1 MELGSK
7 YECMILILE
16 ETLGFNHTRPWS
28 QGHYFPCA
36 NWSLAKKK
44 KKLPLLKILAGE
56 GSGSHNYKTKQNKN
70 SLPSF
75 IEIDCRFFL

>member
-44 KKLPLLKILAGE
+44 KKTTII
-56 GSGSHNYKTKQNKN
+56 KN
-70 SLPSF
+70 LGG
-75 IEIDCRFFL
+75 

>member
-1 MELGSK
+1 MELGSI
-7 YECMILILE
+7 YYRVILRLE

-44 KKLPLLKILAGE
+44 KLPLLKSWWVKKVVAL
-56 GSGSHNYKTKQNKN
+56 
-70 SLPSF
+70 L
-75 IEIDCRFFL
+75 LVL

>member
-1 MELGSK
+1 
-7 YECMILILE
+7 MILRLE

-44 KKLPLLKILAGE
+44 KKKTTIIEILVGE
-56 GSGSHNYKTKQNKN
+56 GSGIA
-70 SLPSF
+70 PSVVSSVG
-75 IEIDCRFFL
+75 CN